1 LLVIKH
7 LQESWLKMLL
17 SCPHCST
24 IGKIPDIFRKF
35 HGIPVSCHKCA
46 HLFFVKQASDDAAS
60 FSVKDKY
67 HISPCRNC
75 ATRLMIAGERRLSRG
90 LTLLC
95 PVCAHDTMSGSVLSF
110 GKITF
115 ATLLLL
121 AILLIVIVAVPS
133 SLTIDPLVWALRRLP
148 AEFLYYI
155 DVLSLSLA
163 QYIP

>member
-1 LLVIKH
+1 MEFL
-7 LQESWLKMLL
+7 
-17 SCPHCST
+17 
-24 IGKIPDIFRKF
+24 F
-35 HGIPVSCHKCA
+35 PVTNAPAC
-46 HLFFVKQASDDAAS
+46 FFVKQASDDAAS

-67 HISPCRNC
+67 HISPCQNC
-75 ATRLMIAGERRLSRG
+75 ATLLMIAGDRRLSRR

-95 PVCAHDTMSGSVLSF
+95 PVCAHDTMSGSVFSF
-110 GKITF
+110 RKITF

-121 AILLIVIVAVPS
+121 AILLTVIMAVPS

-163 QYIP
+163 QFIP